1 MYKNSRKCKLI
12 YADRLQ
18 ILHCLKKGRAGRN
31 GEKDYKR
38 VLGLMG
44 VFTSLIVMMVWQRW
58 CMSDISNCT
67 LELWAVYLI
76 KLLKKKKYQKQRDTP
91 ICALVAENCCPRT
104 GKSPAYSPNSSFLL
118 TKPWTR
124 VRGAE
129 VPSHPPTLS
138 NSRKRFIAFAEG
150 GSNGHQSAHN
160 RRKKLSWSQSP
171 GPVI

>member
-18 ILHCLKKGRAGRN
+18 ILGCLKKGRAGRN

-38 VLGLMG
+38 VLGLVG
-44 VFTSLIVMMVWQRW
+44 VFTSLIVMMVWQR
-58 CMSDISNCT
+58 CMH
-67 LELWAVYLI
+67 VRYI
-76 KLLKKKKYQKQRDTP
+76 KLYSRNMSSLLNKAAKKKNQKQRDTP
-91 ICALVAENCCPRT
+91 VGDLVAENCCPRT
-104 GKSPAYSPNSSFLL
+104 GKSPAYSPNPSFLL
-118 TKPWTR
+118 TKPWTS
-124 VRGAE
+124 VRGTE
-129 VPSHPPTLS
+129 VPSHPPTLC